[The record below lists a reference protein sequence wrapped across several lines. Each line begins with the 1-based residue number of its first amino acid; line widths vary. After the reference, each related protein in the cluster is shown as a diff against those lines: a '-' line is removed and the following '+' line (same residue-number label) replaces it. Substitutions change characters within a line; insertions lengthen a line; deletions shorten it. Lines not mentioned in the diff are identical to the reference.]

1 MKPVRGEI
9 IKALASEALER
20 IAAEGLTVREA
31 RRVASY
37 LENEIAKMSMNAR
50 FQIVE
55 SDESASSTTDLIS
68 SEKTS

>member
-55 SDESASSTTDLIS
+55 SDESFDCVEDDAV
-68 SEKTS
+68 

>member
-1 MKPVRGEI
+1 MKPDRVEI

>member
-20 IAAEGLTVREA
+20 IAAKGLTVREA

-55 SDESASSTTDLIS
+55 SDESASSMTDLIS